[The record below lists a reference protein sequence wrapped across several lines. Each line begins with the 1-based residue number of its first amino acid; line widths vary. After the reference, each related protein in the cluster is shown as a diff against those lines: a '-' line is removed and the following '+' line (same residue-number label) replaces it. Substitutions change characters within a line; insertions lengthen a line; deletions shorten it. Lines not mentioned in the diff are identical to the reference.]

1 MLRQAGINRREV
13 VQSRVLT
20 VVEVMALES
29 FLIAGVGNK
38 YDLYAAG
45 VFLFLLYA
53 RARVSDIRFINSFT
67 IDVTGSYG
75 YLEAKLQTTNLDVL
89 PVHLDFTFACRSNK
103 WPLCWKLGQSFR
115 QGRIC
120 SGFQF

>member
-67 IDVTGSYG
+67 IDVTGSYW
-75 YLEAKLQTTNLDVL
+75 YLEAKTSDHKSRRLASALGLHFCLSLQ
-89 PVHLDFTFACRSNK
+89 
-103 WPLCWKLGQSFR
+103 
-115 QGRIC
+115 
-120 SGFQF
+120 

>member
-45 VFLFLLYA
+45 VFLFLCTLEQES
-53 RARVSDIRFINSFT
+53 VTSDSST
-67 IDVTGSYG
+67 P
-75 YLEAKLQTTNLDVL
+75 L
-89 PVHLDFTFACRSNK
+89 PLM
-103 WPLCWKLGQSFR
+103 
-115 QGRIC
+115 
-120 SGFQF
+120 